1 MNNNN
6 SEIKIL
12 IVDDEEDILE
22 FLSYNFKKE
31 GFNTYC
37 SSCAESALKMANDI
51 IPDIFIV
58 DIMMPKID
66 GFEFVKMVRSNE
78 NLADKIIIFLTARS
92 DEFSNLKGYEVG
104 ADDYITKPVKPS
116 ILISKIKALTK
127 RFCSKDSFNDII
139 LDKESFVVK
148 YNNKDF
154 VVTKKE
160 FELLELLLSKPN
172 KVFTREEIYSK
183 VWGDNVIVGD
193 RTIDVHI
200 RKIREKTGIPNIVT
214 IKGVGYKFSVNV

>member
-1 MNNNN
+1 MDNNQK
-6 SEIKIL
+6 IKIL
-12 IVDDEEDILE
+12 IIDDEEDILE

-31 GFNTYC
+31 GFDVHC
-37 SSCAESALKMANDI
+37 SSSAKPALDIANDI

-58 DIMMPKID
+58 DIMMPEID
-66 GFEFVKMVRSNE
+66 GFEFVKMIKSNE
-78 NLADKIIIFLTARS
+78 KLSSKIIIFLTARS

-104 ADDYITKPVKPS
+104 ADDYITKPIKPS

-127 RFCSKDSFNDII
+127 RFIPKESFNEII

-148 YNNKDF
+148 YKNQDF
-154 VVTKKE
+154 IITKKE
-160 FELLELLLSKPN
+160 FDLLELLLSKPN

-183 VWGDNVIVGD
+183 VWGDDVVVGD

-214 IKGVGYKFSVNV
+214 IKGIGYKFSVNV